1 MKKNN
6 EFVFKNQN
14 HEKIIL
20 RTTPILLIIK
30 KGNNDYDIFLKVYFN
45 DIKKNN
51 YHIYDKNG
59 KLIVK
64 NFSNSEKS
72 INEKSGNCQLW
83 GMYLTTYY
91 SDGTSSETLLYTWTE
106 CEYGGNPQF
115 DQAAPNGEGGNSDSP
130 APVNPIAPPD
140 TPIQD
145 IKKFL
150 SCLNT
155 SQNADVKV
163 YAQTMWGG
171 NGVGHAFISIQQ
183 GSNTM
188 VYGFYP
194 KYGFPSNFSG
204 TGIMGNNGGHEYN
217 ISASFN
223 NISSAQLNQII
234 AISQVYEATDYDL
247 QYNNCSDFAMDVL
260 NIVGT
265 SANNSGSFD
274 SPNNVASILSN
285 LPNHTSA
292 GNAPQTYR
300 TCP

>member
-1 MKKNN
+1 
-6 EFVFKNQN
+6 
-14 HEKIIL
+14 
-20 RTTPILLIIK
+20 
-30 KGNNDYDIFLKVYFN
+30 
-45 DIKKNN
+45 
-51 YHIYDKNG
+51 
-59 KLIVK
+59 
-64 NFSNSEKS
+64 
-72 INEKSGNCQLW
+72 
-83 GMYLTTYY
+83 
-91 SDGTSSETLLYTWTE
+91 
-106 CEYGGNPQF
+106 
-115 DQAAPNGEGGNSDSP
+115 
-130 APVNPIAPPD
+130 
-140 TPIQD
+140 
-145 IKKFL
+145 
-150 SCLNT
+150 
-155 SQNADVKV
+155 
-163 YAQTMWGG
+163 MWGG